1 MGVGSLI
8 GTTMSI
14 FIGGPGSL
22 FWIYLFTLITS
33 SLIYIE
39 SFLGSKYK
47 QKTKS
52 GYIGGIYYYTKFG
65 LKNNVLAIIMLIMFI
80 TTYSIFFLMIQ
91 TNTIKNTLLINPH
104 LLTIIILI
112 LSILLITNNIN
123 EIKNILN
130 KIVPFICIFFISISL
145 YKIIKNINLV
155 GIIFNTI
162 IKSAFNTKSM
172 LVGIVIGIKR
182 SIFLNELLIGTT
194 SMSSGINNMDKKI
207 TANTLVIGSYFI
219 VFIVS
224 TLLTMLILIYKINTN
239 IVDTS
244 YINLLKNT
252 FTYHYNTLGNYYLN
266 LMITLLATSSIISGI
281 YIGLSN
287 INYLTNNK
295 VIINITKLIIL
306 TTLTLGIYLNTDKIW
321 LFIDIMMLSLITL
334 NSIIIYKL
342 RDKII

>member
-1 MGVGSLI
+1 
-8 GTTMSI
+8 MSI

-123 EIKNILN
+123 EIKNTLN

-239 IVDTS
+239 VVDTS

-295 VIINITKLIIL
+295 IIINITKLIIL

>member
-1 MGVGSLI
+1 
-8 GTTMSI
+8 
-14 FIGGPGSL
+14 
-22 FWIYLFTLITS
+22 
-33 SLIYIE
+33 
-39 SFLGSKYK
+39 
-47 QKTKS
+47 
-52 GYIGGIYYYTKFG
+52 
-65 LKNNVLAIIMLIMFI
+65 MLIMFI

-91 TNTIKNTLLINPH
+91 SNTIKNTLLINPH

-130 KIVPFICIFFISISL
+130 KIVPFICIFFITISL

-194 SMSSGINNMDKKI
+194 SMSSGINNMDKTV

-295 VIINITKLIIL
+295 IIINITKLIIL

>member
-123 EIKNILN
+123 EIKNTLN

-239 IVDTS
+239 VVDTS

-295 VIINITKLIIL
+295 IIINITKLIIL

>member
-194 SMSSGINNMDKKI
+194 SMSSGINNMDKKV

-252 FTYHYNTLGNYYLN
+252 FIYHYNTLGNYYLN

-295 VIINITKLIIL
+295 IIINITKLIIL

-342 RDKII
+342 RDKIT